1 MKTSIRES
9 KKEGPMD
16 GRDFYPGPIQSPG
29 GVFAGGFPPASVGV
43 NSGEDKGS
51 LALFNEIVIHYKI
64 QRTTDV

>member
-1 MKTSIRES
+1 
-9 KKEGPMD
+9 MD